1 MKPDKFLSGRFFLLL
16 GVALTVQKNT
26 LETLRSRLF
35 GISRE
40 PRTSRSHVTTALASG
55 LQFEVHVFT
64 ARPRSRGK
72 RLTARFFAL

>member
-1 MKPDKFLSGRFFLLL
+1 MGFGSRAVGAKEPRYKFTLNELMEDFLI
-16 GVALTVQKNT
+16 
-26 LETLRSRLF
+26 ETSRSRLF

-40 PRTSRSHVTTALASG
+40 PRTSRSHVTIALASG

-72 RLTARFFAL
+72 